1 LFQVFR
7 PAEKG
12 GRQLD
17 SRQHQHY
24 VERMTRW
31 GRIAAAYA
39 VLCVVALA
47 LTWPGG
53 SPFHD
58 PRAHGAAPWAFDRL
72 PLAEGSADLWSLGLG
87 IAFALLVVVTS
98 RVTVQR
104 YGWARRLHLELRPFA
119 RGLSPAAV
127 IVLALLSSAGEE
139 LLFRRLLQPWMGLWP
154 QALLFG
160 LVHQL
165 PGPSRWV
172 WASWAFA
179 VGLAFGALFQ
189 LTGSLAGPL
198 AAHALVN
205 GVNLMF
211 LKRHDPG
218 GVPCVEVGAA

>member
-1 LFQVFR
+1 
-7 PAEKG
+7 
-12 GRQLD
+12 
-17 SRQHQHY
+17 
-24 VERMTRW
+24 MIRW
-31 GRIAAAYA
+31 GKIAAAYA
-39 VLCVVALA
+39 VLCFVAIA

-53 SPFHD
+53 SPLHF
-58 PRAHGAAPWAFDRL
+58 PRPHAAL
-72 PLAEGSADLWSLGLG
+72 PLPLGEGSADLWSLALGL
-87 IAFALLVVVTS
+87 AFAVLVVVAS

-104 YGWARRLHLELRPFA
+104 YAWARRLHLELRPFA
-119 RGLSPAAV
+119 RSLSPTAV
-127 IVLALLSSAGEE
+127 IVLALLSSGGEE

-172 WASWAFA
+172 WAGWAFG

-211 LKRHDPG
+211 LKRHDPSD
-218 GVPCVEVGAA
+218 VSCSVEVGAA